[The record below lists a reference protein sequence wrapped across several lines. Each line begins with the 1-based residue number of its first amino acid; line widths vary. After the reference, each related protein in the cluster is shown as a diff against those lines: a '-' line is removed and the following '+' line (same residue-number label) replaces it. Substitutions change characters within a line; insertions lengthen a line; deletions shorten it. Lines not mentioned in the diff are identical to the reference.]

1 VSSGQSIRSDAA
13 RRSIARFTGGA
24 WTVGAI
30 VMALIAF
37 GTFARLEFD
46 PQTGALR
53 DTGGDGGYSDIPW
66 QDANLPE
73 IEPVDGNVY
82 AGEGNAVIRID
93 DVTTEPLQIVQL
105 SDVYIDLSMTESGDI
120 DPDTLLPD
128 SEWPLDVGRPQPDLP
143 AVVFPFAG
151 TLELW
156 VETEDPWQLR
166 IEPLDAEE
174 ITDVVSGQGNQLLV
188 YRGTSVSALFEFAG
202 EGIFFVT
209 AYTREEGQESIIIES
224 DPLKERHSWT
234 PSDTVVFLI
243 ESDSERGAWVVD
255 IDDYVDE
262 DTSTPGPSS
271 PSMPSPSTPSTD
283 ATDPPTEQ
291 ETP

>member
-1 VSSGQSIRSDAA
+1 MSSDQSVGSDGA
-13 RRSIARFTGGA
+13 RRAIGRFAGGA

-37 GTFARLEFD
+37 STFARLEWD

-53 DTGGDGGYSDIPW
+53 DTEGGGGYSDVPW

-73 IEPVDGNVY
+73 VEPVDGNVY
-82 AGEGNAVIRID
+82 VGEGNAVIRVD
-93 DVTTEPLQIVQL
+93 DVTTEPLQITQL

-120 DPDTLLPD
+120 DPETLLGD
-128 SEWPLDVGRPQPDLP
+128 TEWPLDVGRPQPDLP
-143 AVVFPFAG
+143 AVVFPYEG

-209 AYTREEGQESIIIES
+209 AFTREEGQESIIIES

-243 ESDSERGAWVVD
+243 ESDPDDGAWVVD
-255 IDDYVDE
+255 IDSYGNE
-262 DTSTPGPSS
+262 TPSNEPSPTSTE
-271 PSMPSPSTPSTD
+271 
-283 ATDPPTEQ
+283 PPTEQ

>member
-37 GTFARLEFD
+37 GTFSRLQFD
-46 PQTGALR
+46 PQTGALL
-53 DTGGDGGYSDIPW
+53 DTGDDGGYSDIPW
-66 QDANLPE
+66 EDENLPQ

-120 DPDTLLPD
+120 DPDTLLGD

-143 AVVFPFAG
+143 AVVFPYEG

-174 ITDVVSGQGNQLLV
+174 ITDVVSGQGNQVLV
-188 YRGTSVSALFEFAG
+188 YRGPSASALFEFAG

-224 DPLKERHSWT
+224 DPLRERQSWT
-234 PSDTVVFLI
+234 PSETVVLLI
-243 ESDSERGAWVVD
+243 ESDAERGAWVVD
-255 IDDYVDE
+255 IDDVGNP
-262 DTSTPGPSS
+262 STPSPSTSS
-271 PSMPSPSTPSTD
+271 PSTSSPSTPSPEATD
-283 ATDPPTEQ
+283 APTEQ